1 MSSNLFQG
9 KYRNESFRKPL
20 WDYRNDGA
28 YFITICT
35 KDNKHFFGEIDEG
48 KMNLSP
54 MGVIAFILWQEIKNH
69 TKNCRLGEF
78 VVMPNHIHGILILE
92 NNYPD
97 QGICTDV
104 ACPCT
109 DVACNV
115 RRGNSE
121 FMAQISPKSTSIST
135 IIRSYKS
142 AVTKYAN
149 RLEYPF
155 AWHKLFYDHVIR
167 TDASFDRISTYIQ
180 NNPKNWERDSKMKTK
195 TY

>member
-1 MSSNLFQG
+1 MSSNLFLG
-9 KYRNESFRKPL
+9 KYRNDSFRKPF

-35 KDNKHFFGEIDEG
+35 KDNEHFFDEIKEG

-54 MGVIAFILWQEIKNH
+54 MGVIAYILWQEIKNH
-69 TKNCRLGEF
+69 TENCRLGEF

-92 NNYPD
+92 NNGPS
-97 QGICTDV
+97 
-104 ACPCT
+104 T

-115 RRGNSE
+115 RTGECNAHTDALPNSE

-149 RLEYPF
+149 HLEYPF

-180 NNPKNWERDSKMKTK
+180 NNPKNWERDSKRKTK

>member
-1 MSSNLFQG
+1 MSNNLYLG
-9 KYRNESFRKPL
+9 KYRNESFRKPF
-20 WDYRNDGA
+20 WDYRIDGA

-35 KDNKHFFGEIDEG
+35 KDNEHFFGEINED

-54 MGVIAFILWQEIKNH
+54 MGVIAYILWQEIKNH
-69 TKNCRLGEF
+69 TVNCRLGEF

-92 NNYPD
+92 NNGPS
-97 QGICTDV
+97 TD
-104 ACPCT
+104 ALSK
-109 DVACNV
+109 
-115 RRGNSE
+115 SE

-149 RLEYPF
+149 RLNYPF

-167 TDASFDRISTYIQ
+167 TNEAFERISKYIE
-180 NNPKNWERDSKMKTK
+180 NNPKNWQRDSKRKN
-195 TY
+195 

>member
-1 MSSNLFQG
+1 MSNNLYQG
-9 KYRNESFRKPL
+9 KYRNESFRKPF

-35 KDNKHFFGEIDEG
+35 KDNEYFFGEINEG
-48 KMNLSP
+48 KMNLSQ
-54 MGVIAFILWQEIKNH
+54 MGVIAYILWQEIKNH
-69 TKNCRLGEF
+69 TVNCRLGEF

-92 NNYPD
+92 NNLPN

-104 ACPCT
+104 AC
-109 DVACNV
+109 NV
-115 RRGNSE
+115 RTDAFPKSE
-121 FMAQISPKSTSIST
+121 FMAQISPKSASIST

-149 RLEYPF
+149 RLNYPF

-167 TDASFDRISTYIQ
+167 TNEAFDRISKYIE
-180 NNPKNWERDSKMKTK
+180 NNPKNWERDSKRKN
-195 TY
+195 